1 MYKLRELK
9 REDILNIN
17 IWRANKD
24 LIDCLGANFRFINL
38 EVDNNWFDNYMLNR
52 ESNIRCS
59 ILSKNDDAIGIVSL
73 TNIDRVN
80 QRAVFHIMIGDTNNR
95 GKGAGFFATNEM
107 IKHAFLD
114 MNLNRIELTVLET
127 NKSAIC
133 LYEKIGFKKEGIKR
147 NCVFKNGKFVN
158 MILMSILKEEF
169 IK

>member
-24 LIDCLGANFRFINL
+24 LIDCLGANFKFINV